1 MKNSLKIG
9 LIVAG
14 ILVINSILFS
24 SFFIGGSNDGKKLNK
39 APVVNAGEDIYAFVG
54 ERFNFAGTAYD
65 TDGEIVSFEWDADG
79 DGKYD
84 TFCKNCGKDSYIFEK
99 KGTYT
104 AKFKVIDNEGVEA
117 IDEITVI
124 VQ

>member
-9 LIVAG
+9 LIIAG
-14 ILVINSILFS
+14 ILVVNAILFG
-24 SFFIGGSNDGKKLNK
+24 SFIIGGSNDGKKLNK
-39 APVVNAGEDIYAFVG
+39 APVVNAGENINVRVG
-54 ERFNFAGTAYD
+54 ERFNFAGTAHD
-65 TDGEIVSFEWDADG
+65 PDGEIVSFEWDANG
-79 DGKYD
+79 DGMYD

-104 AKFKVIDNEGVEA
+104 AKFKVIDNDGVEA